1 MGQLIFCNR
10 WIVTTAG
17 AMSGRSANTME
28 ATGMKNTSSTR
39 IRGSLRRVTRSI
51 LQPATQQPKETAATV
66 IDERDYKIKRLQE
79 QIQELGYVPAVLP
92 DSDDDG
98 QDPSNFN
105 L

>member
-1 MGQLIFCNR
+1 MLRSRG
-10 WIVTTAG
+10 WI
-17 AMSGRSANTME
+17 
-28 ATGMKNTSSTR
+28 
-39 IRGSLRRVTRSI
+39 GSLQCAAATCAFGQEEENA
-51 LQPATQQPKETAATV
+51 LQNQQQQNRKPKETAATV

>member
-1 MGQLIFCNR
+1 MFHSPGLPATFHIILCDARVATFAVVHAACNR
-10 WIVTTAG
+10 WTVTTAG

-39 IRGSLRRVTRSI
+39 IRD
-51 LQPATQQPKETAATV
+51 

-98 QDPSNFN
+98 QDSSNFN

>member
-1 MGQLIFCNR
+1 MDRDHTIKECFAPGGGLAHFNAQQRLAHLDKRKKMRLQNQQQQNR
-10 WIVTTAG
+10 
-17 AMSGRSANTME
+17 
-28 ATGMKNTSSTR
+28 K
-39 IRGSLRRVTRSI
+39 
-51 LQPATQQPKETAATV
+51 PKETAATV

-79 QIQELGYVPAVLP
+79 PIQELGYVPAVLP